1 MRPGLFVWCAAISI
15 VIPSVMLSDARGQTQ
30 AAAPRQAPPRGTA
43 AKLPAIEPSTDEQ
56 KQVLGPF
63 ANGAQTLNAFKVC
76 LNNPDLCRA
85 WTPFTS
91 AVGRTLP
98 LRDRELLILRTAWL
112 CGNDYTWAIHS
123 QAARRG
129 GFTDEEIRRITQGP
143 RASPW
148 SADDRLLLEVA
159 DALYTDRMI
168 PDASWSALT
177 KRYSNAQMMD
187 AIFTVGQYSMISMLV
202 RSGGVQQE
210 SGKSGFVLPSDK

>member
-1 MRPGLFVWCAAISI
+1 MRPGPFVWCAAISI
-15 VIPSVMLSDARGQTQ
+15 VVLSAVWSEVRGQAQ
-30 AAAPRQAPPRGTA
+30 PSAARQASRRGNSI
-43 AKLPAIEPSTDEQ
+43 KLPPIEPATDQQ
-56 KQVLGPF
+56 KEILGSF
-63 ANGAQTLNAFKVC
+63 ANGARTLNAFKVC

-91 AVGRTLP
+91 AVGRSLP

-129 GFTDEEIRRITQGP
+129 GFTAEEIRRITEGP
-143 RASPW
+143 RASQW
-148 SADDRLLLEVA
+148 SAEDRVVLEVA

-168 PDASWSALT
+168 PEASWSALA
-177 KRYSNAQMMD
+177 KRYTAAQMMD
-187 AIFTVGQYSMISMLV
+187 AVFTVGQYSMISMLV

-210 SGKSGFVLPSDK
+210 SGNSGFVLPADK

>member
-1 MRPGLFVWCAAISI
+1 MRPGLFVRCAAISG
-15 VIPSVMLSDARGQTQ
+15 VVLSVLLSGVRGQTQ
-30 AAAPRQAPPRGTA
+30 PAGPRQAPPRGSA
-43 AKLPAIEPSTDEQ
+43 AKLPPIEPSTDEQ
-56 KQVLGPF
+56 KQILGPF
-63 ANGAQTLNAFKVC
+63 ANGPETLNAFKVC
-76 LNNPDLCRA
+76 LNNPDLCKA

-129 GFTDEEIRRITQGP
+129 GFTDDDIQRVTEGP
-143 RASPW
+143 RAARW

-168 PDASWSALT
+168 PEASWSALAR
-177 KRYSNAQMMD
+177 RYNPAQLMD

-210 SGKSGFVLPSDK
+210 SGKSGFVLPASK

>member
-1 MRPGLFVWCAAISI
+1 MRPGLFVRCAAISGV
-15 VIPSVMLSDARGQTQ
+15 VIAVVIADVGAQTQ
-30 AAAPRQAPPRGTA
+30 SASPRQASPRGNSI
-43 AKLPAIEPSTDEQ
+43 KLPPIDPTTDEQ
-56 KQVLGPF
+56 RQILGPF

-129 GFTDEEIRRITQGP
+129 GFTEEEIRRITEGP
-143 RASPW
+143 RASQW
-148 SADDRLLLEVA
+148 SADDRLLLEIA
-159 DALYTDRMI
+159 DALYSERMI
-168 PDASWSALT
+168 PDASWSSLA
-177 KRYSNAQMMD
+177 KRYSEAQMMD

-210 SGKSGFVLPSDK
+210 SGKSGFVLPAGK

>member
-1 MRPGLFVWCAAISI
+1 MRPGQFVRCAATCGI
-15 VIPSVMLSDARGQTQ
+15 VLLACSSGVRAQTPSAE
-30 AAAPRQAPPRGTA
+30 PRQASPRGNA
-43 AKLPAIEPSTDEQ
+43 AKLPAIEPSTDQQ
-56 KQVLGPF
+56 KQALGTF

-129 GFTDEEIRRITQGP
+129 GFSDEEIRRITEGP
-143 RASPW
+143 RASQW

-168 PDASWSALT
+168 PDASWSALA
-177 KRYSNAQMMD
+177 KRYNSAQMMD

-210 SGKSGFVLPSDK
+210 SGKSGFAVPGGK

>member
-1 MRPGLFVWCAAISI
+1 MRPGLFVWCAAIAI
-15 VIPSVMLSDARGQTQ
+15 VIPAVMLSDARGQTQ
-30 AAAPRQAPPRGTA
+30 PAPPRQAPTRGNA
-43 AKLPAIEPSTDEQ
+43 VKLPPIDPSTDEQ
-56 KQVLGPF
+56 KQTLGPF

-129 GFTDEEIRRITQGP
+129 GFADEEIRRITEGP
-143 RASPW
+143 RASQW

-159 DALYTDRMI
+159 DALYADRMI
-168 PDASWSALT
+168 PEASWSALAN
-177 KRYSNAQMMD
+177 RYSNAQMMD

-210 SGKSGFVLPSDK
+210 SGKSGFVMPSDK

>member
-1 MRPGLFVWCAAISI
+1 MQPGWLIRCLAIAGVVLS
-15 VIPSVMLSDARGQTQ
+15 MLTPELHAQTQ
-30 AAAPRQAPPRGTA
+30 PAPRQASPRGNA
-43 AKLPAIEPSTDEQ
+43 AKLPPIEPSTDEQ
-56 KQVLGPF
+56 QQVLGPF

-76 LNNPDLCRA
+76 LNNPQLCRA

-129 GFTDEEIRRITQGP
+129 GFSEEEIRRITEGP
-143 RASPW
+143 GASQW
-148 SADDRLLLEVA
+148 NADDRLLLGVA

-177 KRYSNAQMMD
+177 KRYSAAQMMD

-210 SGKSGFVLPSDK
+210 SGKSGFVLPDGK

>member
-1 MRPGLFVWCAAISI
+1 MRPGLFVRCAAISGVVLLA
-15 VIPSVMLSDARGQTQ
+15 VIFDVGAQTSSPDA
-30 AAAPRQAPPRGTA
+30 RQAPPRGNA
-43 AKLPAIEPSTDEQ
+43 AKLPAVDPSTDEQ
-56 KQVLGPF
+56 KQILGSF
-63 ANGAQTLNAFKVC
+63 ANGTQTLNAFKVC

-98 LRDRELLILRTAWL
+98 FRDRELLILRTAWL

-123 QAARRG
+123 QSARRG
-129 GFTDEEIRRITQGP
+129 GFTDEEIRRITEGP
-143 RASPW
+143 RASQW
-148 SADDRLLLEVA
+148 SVDDRLLLEVA
-159 DALYTDRMI
+159 DALYVDRTI

-177 KRYSNAQMMD
+177 KRYDTAQMMD

-210 SGKSGFVLPSDK
+210 SGKSGFAVPTGK